1 MTWQKDNL
9 SRKIVK
15 FSERQTFLTP
25 DTYTYANFAYLL
37 NAYRKMEKESQLLS
51 LFWDVLQIL
60 IQMTREFKQI
70 NQLHR
75 GGIEVN

>member
-9 SRKIVK
+9 SSTYVK

-37 NAYRKMEKESQLLS
+37 NAYRKMEKESQLRS
-51 LFWDVLQIL
+51 LF
-60 IQMTREFKQI
+60 
-70 NQLHR
+70 
-75 GGIEVN
+75 